1 MTEEIKK
8 EESKATDVA
17 EIKLPELNEL
27 IVSSSPHLHGG
38 GSIRKIMFIV
48 ILALL
53 PACGTG
59 IYYFG
64 IDALEVLLLCTISCI
79 GFEVIWCKLAGKKQ
93 TWTDG
98 SAIVTGLLLGMNLSA
113 GVPWW
118 VCVLGGLLAIVLGKQ
133 IFGGLGYNP
142 FNPALVARV
151 GLLIGLPK
159 IMTTWATPRHFE
171 YMRDAGGFFNNDQLL
186 GLEKIGASTM
196 PFMSNVEA
204 VTCATPLGIVTTAA
218 EMTKDAGPVTTA
230 GELVKTIPDPFA
242 ALTSTEAMTNYF
254 WGNVPGSLGET
265 SAAALIV
272 GGLILLAFKLIKWH
286 IPVAYIGTTVVFTG
300 IINYFYPNLTPGP
313 LFHVLT
319 GGLLLGAIFM
329 ATDMVTSPMTRKGA
343 LIFGFGCGVVT
354 CSIRIWGSYPEG
366 VSFSILIMNALTP
379 LIDRYTI
386 GKPFGF
392 RKPEKAVAK

>member
-1 MTEEIKK
+1 MSEEIKN
-8 EESKATDVA
+8 EEENVTDIP
-17 EIKLPELNEL
+17 EIKLPEPNEL
-27 IVSSSPHLHGG
+27 IVSTSPHLHSG

-59 IYYFG
+59 VYFFG
-64 IDALEVLLLCTISCI
+64 IDALEVLILCTVSCV
-79 GFEVIWCKLAGKKQ
+79 GFEMIWCLIAGKKQ
-93 TWTDG
+93 TVTDG

-118 VCVLGGLLAIVLGKQ
+118 VCVLGGLLAIGLGKQ
-133 IFGGLGYNP
+133 LFGGLGYNP

-159 IMTTWATPRHFE
+159 IMTTWAIPRHFE
-171 YMRDAGGFFNNDQLL
+171 YMKDASCFFNTDQIAQ
-186 GLEKIGASTM
+186 LEAMHSNVV
-196 PFMSNVEA
+196 PFMQNVEA
-204 VTCATPLGIVTTAA
+204 ITCATPLGIVNTTA
-218 EMTKDAGPVTTA
+218 EMVKDAGMAA
-230 GELVKTIPDPFA
+230 GHDPFA
-242 ALTSTEAMTNYF
+242 ALTSSEAMTNYF
-254 WGNVPGSLGET
+254 WGNVPGCLGET

-272 GGLILLAFKLIKWH
+272 GGIILLAFKLIKWH
-286 IPVAYIGTTVVFTG
+286 IPVAYIGSTVIFTG
-300 IINYFYPNLTPGP
+300 LINHFYPTLTPGP
-313 LFHVLT
+313 LFHLLT

-329 ATDMVTSPMTRKGA
+329 ATDMVTSPMTKKGA
-343 LIFGFGCGVVT
+343 LIFGMGCGIVT

-392 RKPEKAVAK
+392 RKPENAVKK